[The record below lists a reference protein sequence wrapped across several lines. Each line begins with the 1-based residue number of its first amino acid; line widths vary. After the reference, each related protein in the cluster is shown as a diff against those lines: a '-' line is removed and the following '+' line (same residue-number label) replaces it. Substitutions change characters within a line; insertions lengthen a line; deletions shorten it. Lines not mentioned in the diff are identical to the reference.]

1 MAPPFRHI
9 LALTTIVLASL
20 GASSSTVPDK
30 TPANAYSEATYG
42 FSITPPSF
50 PQVQQDRVVIAIFQ
64 APPEAD
70 FSANVTVM
78 VDPVKTTR
86 KDYLQASMSTME
98 TTNPR
103 ANVRSLVEMKVSGK
117 DAELL
122 DYDATMAGRRLR
134 FLQLL
139 VVADDRVYVVTCTAP
154 LDNFQKYEA
163 QFRKCIDSFRFDK

>member
-1 MAPPFRHI
+1 MSPAFRHL
-9 LALTTIVLASL
+9 LALITVGVVSL
-20 GASSSTVPDK
+20 GASSSLPDK
-30 TPANAYSEATYG
+30 SAVNAYSDATYG
-42 FSITPPSF
+42 FSMATPSF
-50 PQVQQDRVVIAIFQ
+50 PQPQQDRAVIAIYQ
-64 APPEAD
+64 APSEDD

-86 KDYLQASMSTME
+86 KDYVQASMSTME

-139 VVADDRVYVVTCTAP
+139 VVAEARVYVVTCTAP
-154 LDNFQKYEA
+154 LDKFPKYEA
-163 QFRKCIDSFRFDK
+163 QFRKCIDSFRLDK